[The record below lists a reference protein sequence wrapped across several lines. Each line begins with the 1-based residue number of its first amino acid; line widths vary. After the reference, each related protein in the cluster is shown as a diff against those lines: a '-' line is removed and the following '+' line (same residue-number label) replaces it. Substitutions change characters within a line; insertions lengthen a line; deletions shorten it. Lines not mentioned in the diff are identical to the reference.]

1 MLERIPTSTRRRS
14 SASKYFPLAAMAFA
28 RIGDKYSRAGFF
40 YRRTAMDL
48 GAVLVLGALAGVCAW
63 ALASVLERI
72 AELTDGE

>member
-1 MLERIPTSTRRRS
+1 
-14 SASKYFPLAAMAFA
+14 
-28 RIGDKYSRAGFF
+28 
-40 YRRTAMDL
+40 MDL